1 MTIQNWMAAARTAAI
16 LILASPAAVQAQGQ
30 TNSSI
35 RLTSLVPASIAT
47 GSSNLDL
54 VVRGTGFTSKSQVR
68 INGEHRATTFVSVS
82 EVRTRLIATDVAS
95 ATSHAVSVFTPGAGS
110 SNMLSLAIETPAS
123 TTADTEPPRFTTTP
137 TSLTIPATSPA
148 GAYVALVLP
157 LATDNSGSVTVT
169 SQPPPVVATL
179 FPVGTTTVVYTATDP
194 TGNKAAI
201 TSTITVIAQPPAP
214 TMTIATLE
222 PASAVPGA
230 RGFGLVVKGSGFTSG
245 MIVRWN
251 GGNRPTSF
259 SSPTA
264 LSAIIPTSDLIAPG
278 STSVTVLNPATGSET
293 PATDFQIDASA
304 SGVPRITALT
314 KTTVPAGARVFI
326 DVTGDGFVAG
336 SIVRWNGA
344 DLAQGYVSL
353 NGSHT
358 LSAEVPATLVA
369 TPGTYRVTVFN
380 AGPNGGES
388 NALQFTITSP

>member
-30 TNSSI
+30 PNSSI

-68 INGEHRATTFVSVS
+68 INGEHRATTFVSAS

-123 TTADTEPPRFTTTP
+123 TADTEPPRFTTTP
-137 TSLTIPATSPA
+137 TNLTIPATSPA

-169 SQPPPVVATL
+169 SQPPPVVTTL
-179 FPVGTTTVVYTATDP
+179 FPVGTSTVVYTATDP
-194 TGNKAAI
+194 TGNKTTI
-201 TSTITVIAQPPAP
+201 SSTITVTPQAPPP
-214 TMTIATLE
+214 TMTISTLE
-222 PASAVPGA
+222 PGSAIPGA
-230 RGFGLVVKGSGFTSG
+230 RGFGLIVKGSGFTSG

-259 SSPTA
+259 SSPTG
-264 LSAIIPTSDLIAPG
+264 LSAIIPTTDLISPG
-278 STSVTVLNPATGSET
+278 STSVTVFNPATGSET

-304 SGVPRITALT
+304 SGVPRITALS
-314 KTTVPAGARVFI
+314 KTTAPAGATVFI

-336 SIVRWNGA
+336 SIVRWNGV

-358 LSAEVPATLVA
+358 LSAEVSATLVG

-388 NALQFTITSP
+388 NALQVTITSP